1 MLIDLVD
8 ADLALQSL
16 FDHHDP
22 KDSKLIEAFD
32 RINSRQGSASIDF
45 VTAGQSLGRH
55 TASAYRSKE
64 YTTEWND
71 KPVVKT

>member
-22 KDSKLIEAFD
+22 KDGKLIEAFD
-32 RINSRQGSASIDF
+32 QINSRQGSASINF
-45 VTAGQSLGRH
+45 VTAGQSVGRH
-55 TASAYRSKE
+55 TASAYRSQG

-71 KPVVKT
+71 TPVMKT